1 MVNKSFILSDYEEIE
16 SDIVYKINNDEEEIY
31 FYILL
36 ELQSK
41 VDYIEFVNRLK
52 EIVLTFNKLSKNDK
66 MKLRHWIK
74 NVIDEEFKKK
84 FEIDK
89 IITAQKQEVESMTSN
104 ISRTLREEYEK
115 AKREGLEKGKI
126 EDAKNFLILGVD
138 EEIVAKGTGLSLD
151 KIKEIKEELNK
162 K

>member
-1 MVNKSFILSDYEEIE
+1 
-16 SDIVYKINNDEEEIY
+16 
-31 FYILL
+31 
-36 ELQSK
+36 
-41 VDYIEFVNRLK
+41 
-52 EIVLTFNKLSKNDK
+52 